1 MEFAAQKSLG
11 TSVKM
16 WARIFWISCG
26 VPIDLFTTTGVA
38 FVEDSALATFTLDVS
53 ALAEPTVGACKVDS
67 ALVDLIVVVGA
78 LVVVVVLAEAKPRPV
93 AANNVPKTR
102 ARNA

>member
-1 MEFAAQKSLG
+1 
-11 TSVKM
+11 M

-38 FVEDSALATFTLDVS
+38 FVEASALARSTLDVS

-67 ALVDLIVVVGA
+67 ALVDSIVVVGA
-78 LVVVVVLAEAKPRPV
+78 LVVVVVLAEANQGLWQLIMCLKQGHVMR
-93 AANNVPKTR
+93 KRYSCT
-102 ARNA
+102 

>member
-1 MEFAAQKSLG
+1 MS
-11 TSVKM
+11 
-16 WARIFWISCG
+16 WG

-38 FVEDSALATFTLDVS
+38 F
-53 ALAEPTVGACKVDS
+53 
-67 ALVDLIVVVGA
+67 VGA

-93 AANNVPKTR
+93 AANNVPKMR

>member
-1 MEFAAQKSLG
+1 M
-11 TSVKM
+11 
-16 WARIFWISCG
+16 SCG

-53 ALAEPTVGACKVDS
+53 ALAEPTVGACKVDP
-67 ALVDLIVVVGA
+67 ALVDSIVVVGA

>member
-1 MEFAAQKSLG
+1 M
-11 TSVKM
+11 
-16 WARIFWISCG
+16 
-26 VPIDLFTTTGVA
+26 FTTTGVA
-38 FVEDSALATFTLDVS
+38 FIEDSALSTSTLEVS

-67 ALVDLIVVVGA
+67 ALVDSIVVVGA

-102 ARNA
+102 ARNV